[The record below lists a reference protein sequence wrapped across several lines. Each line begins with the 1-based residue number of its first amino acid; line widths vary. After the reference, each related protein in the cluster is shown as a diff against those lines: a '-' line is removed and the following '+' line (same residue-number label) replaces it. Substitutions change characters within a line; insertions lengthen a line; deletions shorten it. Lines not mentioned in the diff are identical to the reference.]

1 MLEKELAIDSRVS
14 LSDGNSMPLLG
25 LGTWAAQPGGETRDA
40 VAFALETGYRH
51 IDTAKMYGNEQ
62 DVGEAVRQ
70 SSIPRQEIFVTTK
83 LWDSDQG
90 YQSANNAFDRSM
102 DQLGLEYIDLYLI
115 HWPVEKLRN
124 DSWRALNEIKESGR
138 TRSIGVSNFSH
149 KHLQELYSYS
159 DIRPV
164 VNQIELSP
172 FLQQPLIASFCRS
185 ENIQLT
191 GYCPLAKGRR
201 FDEPVLTDIAE
212 QHGKSPAQVMIRWAL
227 QNRQAVIPK
236 SSNPKRIVQNADIFD
251 FQIGVDEMVR
261 LDGLDDDSRYCPD
274 PLSMP

>member
-236 SSNPKRIVQNADIFD
+236 SSNPKRIVQNADVFD

>member
-1 MLEKELAIDSRVS
+1 MSEKKLSIDTRVS

-62 DVGEAVRQ
+62 DVGEAVCQ
-70 SSIPRQEIFVTTK
+70 SSISREEIFVTTK

-90 YQSANNAFDRSM
+90 YQTAHDAFDRSM

-124 DSWRALNEIKESGR
+124 DSWRALNDIKESGR

-201 FDEPVLTDIAE
+201 FDEPVLADIAE

-227 QNRQAVIPK
+227 QKRQAVIPK

>member
-51 IDTAKMYGNEQ
+51 IDTATMYGNEQ

>member
-1 MLEKELAIDSRVS
+1 MSEKKLSIDTRVS

-201 FDEPVLTDIAE
+201 FDEPVLADIAE
-212 QHGKSPAQVMIRWAL
+212 QHSKSPAQVMIRWAL

>member
-1 MLEKELAIDSRVS
+1 MSEKKLSIDTRVS

-90 YQSANNAFDRSM
+90 YQTAHDAFDRSM

-124 DSWRALNEIKESGR
+124 DSWRALNNIKESGR

-201 FDEPVLTDIAE
+201 FDEPVLADIAE

-227 QNRQAVIPK
+227 QKRQAVIPK

>member
-1 MLEKELAIDSRVS
+1 MSEKTLSIGSRVS

-90 YQSANNAFDRSM
+90 YQTAHDAFDRSM
-102 DQLGLEYIDLYLI
+102 DQLGLEYVDLYLI

-124 DSWRALNEIKESGR
+124 DSWRALNNIKESGR

-172 FLQQPLIASFCRS
+172 FLQQPLIVSFCQS

-201 FDEPVLTDIAE
+201 FDEPVLADIAE

>member
-1 MLEKELAIDSRVS
+1 MSENKLAIDSRVS
-14 LSDGNSMPLLG
+14 LGDGNSMPLLG

-51 IDTAKMYGNEQ
+51 IDTAKMYNNEQ

-70 SSIPRQEIFVTTK
+70 SSIPRADIFVTTK

-90 YQSANNAFDRSM
+90 HQPAHDAFNRSM
-102 DQLGLEYIDLYLI
+102 DQLGLEYVDLYLI
-115 HWPVEKLRN
+115 HWPVENLRN
-124 DSWRALNEIKESGR
+124 DSWHALEEIKESGR
-138 TRSIGVSNFSH
+138 ARSIGVSNFSH
-149 KHLQELYSYS
+149 KHLQELFSHS
-159 DIRPV
+159 DTRPV

-172 FLQQPLIASFCRS
+172 FLQQPPIASFCRS

-201 FDEPVLTDIAE
+201 LDDTVLTDIAE

-227 QNRQAVIPK
+227 QKKQAVIPK
-236 SSNPKRIVQNADIFD
+236 SSNPARIVQNADIFD
-251 FQIGVDEMVR
+251 FQIGADEMVR
-261 LDGLDDDSRYCPD
+261 LDGLDDDSRFCPD